1 MSRKQLPKAITG
13 RKDDLS
19 KIVGMATPSGD
30 RDNVRAAARRDAI
43 EAEAAPLIAAPA
55 AANDDLGAVPLRRQ
69 ADKLAARR
77 RSIAQKVIERHRT
90 YAALGGL
97 IPVPIANIGTLA
109 AINMRMVER
118 LSTLYSVPFQR
129 ERTRSIVFSVLAAAV
144 PTGLAAATMST
155 LSPLIPTPAFLGL
168 VVSSLTAGA
177 LTRAIGLVFLE
188 GLEGADLAP
197 APLNDTAPAQLLI
210 RRFEPAEKAAAGHA
224 SA

>member
-1 MSRKQLPKAITG
+1 MTRKQLPKAITG

-19 KIVGMATPSGD
+19 KIVGIAAPGRE
-30 RDNVRAAARRDAI
+30 RDNARTAVRRDPI
-43 EAEAAPLIAAPA
+43 EAEAGPPLSAPA
-55 AANDDLGAVPLRRQ
+55 AANDDLGAAPVRPR
-69 ADKLAARR
+69 ADKLAAKR
-77 RSIAQKVIERHRT
+77 RSIAQKVIERHRN

-97 IPVPIANIGTLA
+97 IPIPVANIGTVA
-109 AINMRMVER
+109 AINMRMVEQ
-118 LSTLYSVPFQR
+118 LSKLYAVPFQR

-144 PTGLAAATMST
+144 PTGLAAATTAT

-188 GLEGADLAP
+188 GLEGVDAAP
-197 APLNDTAPAQLLI
+197 ASVKDMAPAQLLI
-210 RRFEPAEKAAAGHA
+210 GRFEPAEKAAAGHA